1 MDSTSGVAY
10 KNDVVQDLSA
20 GSPIQVPSGGRN
32 AYTSSDTE
40 CLCCPDNLSQE
51 RQRPPTNATSCLAK
65 SCQLIFSRTYELWRQ
80 VDRLGLVFR
89 LVTWQHFIHLYSVDG
104 AGHSELVLEI
114 RHADLEPQRHKY
126 PLDVE
131 GV

>member
-1 MDSTSGVAY
+1 VDSTSGVAY

-51 RQRPPTNATSCLAK
+51 RQRPPTNATSQVLPTHFLKDIWIMASSGSVRVSLQVSYLAAFHT
-65 SCQLIFSRTYELWRQ
+65 SIFSRWCWTLRT
-80 VDRLGLVFR
+80 R
-89 LVTWQHFIHLYSVDG
+89 
-104 AGHSELVLEI
+104 AGDPARRS
-114 RHADLEPQRHKY
+114 RTTAS
-126 PLDVE
+126 
-131 GV
+131 